1 MIILVLGFQFLLSDL
16 NANDTLK
23 LLPEI
28 LVNARFGKLKAKT
41 LENYLVCNAT
51 TSDPIEKEKCANKF
65 VKDLDKLDKVNNM
78 ALDYV
83 NSAPPVSV
91 LLKMLM
97 CNNSNMGVSPFWKV
111 NPIPACNS
119 ENK

>member
-28 LVNARFGKLKAKT
+28 LVNARFGKLKAIT
-41 LENYLVCNAT
+41 LKYYLDCNAT
-51 TSDPIEKEKCANKF
+51 SSKPIVECAKYLEA
-65 VKDLDKLDKVNNM
+65 LDKLDKVNNM